1 MIMLKY
7 GFDQNIIQVSETANE
22 NDIEFRILILQEQ
35 PYLEEMKQVQKE
47 FEDNRVHTDVLF
59 YIFANHE
66 FRVIVRKDHYNEFV
80 LELMKHRLL
89 QSVEWLD

>member
-1 MIMLKY
+1 MLKY
-7 GFDQNIIQVSETANE
+7 GYNHEAIDISETANE
-22 NDIEFRILILQEQ
+22 NDIEFRILILQEN
-35 PYLEEMKQVQKE
+35 PYLDEMKHVQKE

-59 YIFANHE
+59 YIFPHHE

-89 QSVEWLD
+89 QRVEWI